1 MNKINIKEFTF
12 YIIMS
17 ITKLYTISQQVF
29 EQMGPSHSEFIY
41 HRAVEAELRAQNITY
56 ETEKR
61 VTISYKDSSG
71 ITHTLA
77 DERIDLYIY
86 TNEGPIIVELKAVVN
101 PPRECEI
108 SQVYKYYRELNKLKD
123 AVPKLGILINF
134 PQAGTKK
141 ARSLVDIVLL
151 DLENEKILNNTKS
164 ENEITIDLN

>member
-1 MNKINIKEFTF
+1 
-12 YIIMS
+12 MS
-17 ITKLYTISQQVF
+17 FTKLYRIAQKVF
-29 EQMGPSHSEFIY
+29 DQMGPSHSEFIY
-41 HRAVEAELRAQNITY
+41 HRAFEAELRAQNFTY

-61 VTISYKDSSG
+61 VTISYEDSNG
-71 ITHTLA
+71 IRHTLA

-86 TNEGPIIVELKAVVN
+86 SNEGPIIVELKAVVN

-108 SQVYKYYRELNKLKD
+108 SQIYKYYRELSKSKD
-123 AVPKLGILINF
+123 TVPKLGLLINF

-141 ARSLVDIVLL
+141 ARNLVDIVLL